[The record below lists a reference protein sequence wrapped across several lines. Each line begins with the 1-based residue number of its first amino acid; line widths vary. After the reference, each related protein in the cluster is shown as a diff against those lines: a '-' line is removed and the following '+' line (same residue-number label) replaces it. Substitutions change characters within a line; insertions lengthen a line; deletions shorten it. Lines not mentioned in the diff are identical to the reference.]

1 MKRLDGYYTNE
12 YDDSKF
18 DKQHSIGG
26 NYYLKYL
33 VNDRWSVTLNVKHLA
48 NRNYGSFTLAPD
60 KDAAFADP
68 FKVNQNA
75 VAKLVDNTFN
85 TSLTANYTG
94 HHFNFSTQ
102 TSYQS
107 NYRYYA
113 TPIDG
118 DFSPADAI
126 TIINNYGNKWN
137 NIKVV
142 TEELRFTSPA
152 SSASAPEMDSWQ
164 LLVLSKRSK

>member
-1 MKRLDGYYTNE
+1 MSGLMAYYTNE

-33 VNDRWSVTLNVKHLA
+33 VNDRWSVHTQCKTSCKQELTVPLHWRRIKMRLLQIQL
-48 NRNYGSFTLAPD
+48 R
-60 KDAAFADP
+60 
-68 FKVNQNA
+68 VNQNA

-94 HHFNFSTQ
+94 HRFNFSTQ

-142 TEELRFTSPA
+142 TEELRFTSPGIICF
-152 SSASAPEMDSWQ
+152 AP
-164 LLVLSKRSK
+164 